1 MRSRDVAALVGAAII
16 ALLLLGLLGGGMMM
30 GPGMMGGY
38 WGWGYGNSWW
48 GIAMMLF
55 WVLVLG
61 GGLWFLVSLF
71 RRSDQVDTGLGTG
84 RSTPLDILKERYAG
98 GEITREQYQEMKRDL
113 DAG

>member
-38 WGWGYGNSWW
+38 GGWGYGNSWW

-55 WVLVLG
+55 WVLALG
-61 GGLWFLVSLF
+61 GGAWFLVSLF
-71 RRSDQVDTGLGTG
+71 RRRDQGDTDLGTG
-84 RSTPLDILKERYAG
+84 RSTPLDVLKERYAG